1 MTLSAG
7 TGFNAVGRE
16 IFGFANQIDFSTVSS
31 GDDITAFDFTSPAQ
45 LYLVELQPGINTDG
59 MAANDILSF
68 NLTGNNLPIFQT
80 KFALAAA
87 SEPVQNQ
94 LPMIKFVLPS
104 RTRLQ
109 AVFNMQTAA
118 SMTGTATCSFRGV
131 AFG

>member
-68 NLTGNNLPIFQT
+68 NLTGNNLPIFQS

-94 LPMIKFVLPS
+94 LPSIKFVLPG

-109 AVFNMQTAA
+109 AVF
-118 SMTGTATCSFRGV
+118 TCRLQSQ
-131 AFG
+131 

>member
-16 IFGFANQIDFSTVSS
+16 IFGFSNQIDFSTVSS
-31 GDDITAFDFTSPAQ
+31 GDDITAFDFTSPSQ
-45 LYLVELQPGINTDG
+45 LYLVELQPGINTNG

-68 NLTGNNLPIFQT
+68 NLTGNNLPIFQS

-94 LPMIKFVLPS
+94 LPFD
-104 RTRLQ
+104 
-109 AVFNMQTAA
+109 
-118 SMTGTATCSFRGV
+118 
-131 AFG
+131 